1 MERLQVRM
9 GTLSLTSP
17 FSMLAY
23 PFLPCTVVILS
34 VLSFCCGIVSSKIY
48 EKTTRE
54 VFLEGGRWV
63 RKSEWEKGSWK
74 TSPEWN
80 AGYEWWAWC
89 MDSVAKEAKGEVC
102 RKEWLSQRKKGYTL
116 VPRTKVPFREK
127 NGTQWMRNVHSF
139 RVPSF
144 VEVSGVLVGIADV
157 RYISSAD
164 FTFTETVAKY
174 SADGGDT
181 WKTKVIIEN
190 SRVNTNFSRVVDPTV
205 AVKGN
210 NIFVLVGRYNTSS
223 KYWTWQHYGED
234 WDILMYKGTV
244 IKEEKDGNVTAS
256 ITFEA
261 PQNLKFLLATVPSPG
276 GHPPSQFLG
285 GVGNAA
291 VTPDGAIVF
300 SVQVK
305 NTWNHVVGKLL
316 YSTDDGKTWHFGA
329 GETPVGSTESSVVWW
344 KDRLLVNARTAEYVG
359 YRRVFETSDL
369 GNTLKESI
377 STLSRVIGNSPLRNQ
392 PGSSG
397 SAISITVEGMDV
409 MLISQPKNEKGSF
422 SRDHLQ
428 LWLTDGTRVFL
439 VGQISQGDDNSPY
452 SSLLYTSD
460 GKLYCLYEQK
470 IEEVFTIYLARLV
483 DEMKM
488 IKRVVLLW
496 KAQDAL
502 LVGDCLSSVGGTRP
516 CKGIPVG
523 DLAGLLTGPA
533 VGHVWPDVYKC
544 VNASVSG
551 AVDNKRGVVLGGTSG
566 SSVVWPVSEQGQ
578 DQRYYFANTH
588 FTIVATVQF
597 GAVPQRDTPLI
608 GFVNGE
614 KNANKLFILSI
625 ENTRWTLMYGEK
637 CSEGSPVPSNL
648 EETHQIALALQDGL
662 VVAYVDGK
670 LAVAAINVSESD
682 RVDLLNIRHFF
693 VGTPASSDLSDHTSI
708 TVHSVL
714 LYNRRLSEGEL
725 QLVFT
730 NREVIRAANPTTP
743 LPVSSR
749 VAAGAGRQSHD
760 GVFFTFGDHVSS
772 VRSRYSDGGI
782 LEYVYLLSVIS
793 LCALTLF
800 ILTLVFQ
807 RRRDVVPTNI

>member
-1 MERLQVRM
+1 MKRLPVRPCCVT
-9 GTLSLTSP
+9 GEGSFSALTFSFSLYA
-17 FSMLAY
+17 L
-23 PFLPCTVVILS
+23 L
-34 VLSFCCGIVSSKIY
+34 VLFALLYCCDLVSSKIY
-48 EKTTRE
+48 ERTTRE

-144 VEVSGVLVGIADV
+144 VEISGVLVGIADV

-285 GVGNAA
+285 GVGNTA

-305 NTWNHVVGKLL
+305 NTWNQVVGKLL
-316 YSTDDGKTWHFGA
+316 YSTDDGKTWHFSA
-329 GETPVGSTESSVVWW
+329 GETPVGSTESSAVWW
-344 KDRLLVNARTAEYVG
+344 KDKLLVNARTDEHIG
-359 YRRVFETSDL
+359 CRRVFETSDL

-377 STLSRVIGNSPLRNQ
+377 RTLSRVIGNSPLRNQ

-409 MLISQPKNEKGSF
+409 MLISQPKNTKGRF
-422 SRDHLQ
+422 SRDRLQ
-428 LWLTDGTRVFL
+428 LWLTDGTRVFMI
-439 VGQISQGDDNSPY
+439 GQISQGDDNSPY

-460 GKLYCLYEQK
+460 GKLYCLYEQN

-488 IKRVVLLW
+488 IKWVVLLW
-496 KAQDAL
+496 KAQDTL
-502 LVGDCLSSVGGTRP
+502 LVGDCLSSAGGTGP
-516 CKGIPVG
+516 CRGIPVG
-523 DLAGLLTGPA
+523 GLAGLLSGPA

-544 VNASVSG
+544 VYASVSG
-551 AVDNKRGVVLGGTSG
+551 AVANKDGVVLGGTG
-566 SSVVWPVSEQGQ
+566 KDRVVWPVGEQGQ

-597 GAVPQRDTPLI
+597 GVVPQRDTPLI

-614 KNANKLFILSI
+614 KNANKTLMLSI
-625 ENTRWTLMYGEK
+625 KNKKWFLTYGRIR
-637 CSEGSPVPSNL
+637 SEGSPVPSNL
-648 EETHQIALALQDGL
+648 EGSHQIALTLQDGL
-662 VVAYVDGK
+662 VTAYVDGK
-670 LAVAAINVSESD
+670 LAVAAINVRKFG
-682 RVDLLNIRHFF
+682 RVGFLNIRRFF
-693 VGTPASSDLSDHTSI
+693 VGTPVSIRTSSHTTV
-708 TVHSVL
+708 TVHNAL

-743 LPVSSR
+743 PPTPFESS
-749 VAAGAGRQSHD
+749 AGGDEQSHD
-760 GVFFTFGDHVSS
+760 RAGSTFGVPFLS
-772 VRSRYSDGGI
+772 GGSMYCEGDALERVYI
-782 LEYVYLLSVIS
+782 LFIIT
-793 LCALTLF
+793 LCALALF
-800 ILTLVFQ
+800 MLVLVFQ
-807 RRRDVVPTNI
+807 KQWDGDSTII